1 MKFLTAEVS
10 GTIALGKPTLFLNP
24 SAASFYTY
32 MYLRPCIEFLPQNPP
47 KRNGKGGRNF
57 LLGSDL
63 KGPLKGSSTKV
74 EERL

>member
-1 MKFLTAEVS
+1 
-10 GTIALGKPTLFLNP
+10 
-24 SAASFYTY
+24 
-32 MYLRPCIEFLPQNPP
+32 MYLRPCIEFLAQNPP